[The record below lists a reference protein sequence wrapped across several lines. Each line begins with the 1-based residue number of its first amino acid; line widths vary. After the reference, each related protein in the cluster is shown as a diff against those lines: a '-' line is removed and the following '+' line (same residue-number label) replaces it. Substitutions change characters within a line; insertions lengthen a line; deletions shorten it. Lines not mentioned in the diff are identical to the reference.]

1 MKALVYNG
9 ARDVRVKEVPDARIH
24 ELPLDEAPDA
34 YEHFDARH
42 EGWTK
47 VVLKPAMAATSAGK
61 RKEHSHS
68 AA

>member
-42 EGWTK
+42 EGRTK
-47 VVLKPAMAATSAGK
+47 VVLKPAMAAPRRK
-61 RKEHSHS
+61 RRAAHSHS